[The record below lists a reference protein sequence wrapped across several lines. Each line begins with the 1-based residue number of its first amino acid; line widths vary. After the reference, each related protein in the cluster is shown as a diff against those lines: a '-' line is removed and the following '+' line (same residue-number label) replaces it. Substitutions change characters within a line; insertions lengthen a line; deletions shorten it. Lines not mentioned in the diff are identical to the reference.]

1 MNVLSLCD
9 GISCGR
15 IALERANI
23 KVDKYFASEIKEN
36 AIKVAINN
44 YPDIIE
50 IGDVCNV
57 RYINGE
63 LFTEK
68 GNFKTDIDL
77 VIFGS
82 PCQSFSIAIK
92 KDMRVGLNDKK
103 RSGIFLECYRILKE
117 IKPKYFFFENVASMK
132 KEDRDLL
139 SIYLGVNPVRINSS
153 LVSAALRDRYYW
165 TNIPIIGLPAN
176 KDIKLQNI
184 LTAGYTDRDKARCLM
199 ARDCAPLRT
208 PIKMFHRYYSI
219 GFTTLIFKSKEH
231 YLNCV
236 KEYNKITGGKRKIKA
251 EDLNNYSGSVFNGCR
266 YMNQEGLEICQTMP
280 KGYTSCL
287 SRDEAANVLGD
298 GWTIDIIT
306 WFFSFIN

>member
-68 GNFKTDIDL
+68 GNFKTNIDL

-103 RSGIFLECYRILKE
+103 RSGVFLECYRILKE

-236 KEYNKITGGKRKIKA
+236 KEYNKITGEKEK
-251 EDLNNYSGSVFNGCR
+251 
-266 YMNQEGLEICQTMP
+266 
-280 KGYTSCL
+280 
-287 SRDEAANVLGD
+287 
-298 GWTIDIIT
+298 
-306 WFFSFIN
+306 

>member
-9 GISCGR
+9 GIGCGR

-68 GNFKTDIDL
+68 GNFKTNIDL

-184 LTAGYTDRDKARCLM
+184 LTEGYTDRDKARCLM

-208 PIKMFHRYYSI
+208 PIKMFHRYYST

-251 EDLNNYSGSVFNGCR
+251 EGLNNYSGSVFNECR
-266 YMNQEGLEICQTMP
+266 YMNQEELEICQTMP